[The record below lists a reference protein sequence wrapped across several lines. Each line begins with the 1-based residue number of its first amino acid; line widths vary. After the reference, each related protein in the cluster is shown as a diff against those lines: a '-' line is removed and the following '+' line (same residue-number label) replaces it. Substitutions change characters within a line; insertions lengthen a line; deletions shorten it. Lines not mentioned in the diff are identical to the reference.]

1 MSNNNN
7 DGDTD
12 IYLPLYYVVRVGTET
27 YRLFNRATDAVVLEC
42 EPKYIIEEFL
52 KDNDSKHPFV
62 LKAEKKRSYEYFSNH
77 TDIFEDRHT
86 STSDDIVMDVPIT
99 FDSIFAELEGRLS
112 NQNGDIF
119 DYEINGFESINKD
132 SVSSNFS
139 FEVSSPALSVDFLNE
154 IERLSEPAQL
164 SFDFSFVSLVPNLVP
179 NLVPKLDI
187 ETKGVYPKVDPFEPA
202 EDADEDIPYLPED

>member
-1 MSNNNN
+1 MSNNNNN

-86 STSDDIVMDVPIT
+86 YTS

-179 NLVPKLDI
+179 KLDI

>member
-42 EPKYIIEEFL
+42 EPEYIIEEFL

-86 STSDDIVMDVPIT
+86 YTS

-119 DYEINGFESINKD
+119 DYEINGSESINKD

-179 NLVPKLDI
+179 KLDI